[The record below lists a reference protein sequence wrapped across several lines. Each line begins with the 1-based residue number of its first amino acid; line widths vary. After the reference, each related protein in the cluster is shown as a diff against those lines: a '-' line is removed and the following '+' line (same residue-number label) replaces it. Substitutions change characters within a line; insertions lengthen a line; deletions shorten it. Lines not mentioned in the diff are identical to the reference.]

1 MEEEVIDVKS
11 PLNDGLKSVELTSM
25 GVVSVDTVL
34 VTKEDLLRAFPE
46 KSKTITDDLVNY
58 INLAQMD
65 PHFDVLTMFNQMI
78 EFRSIIDNNSKNSM
92 VDYVNAIKFCSYLEV
107 CNDNYTQAYI
117 KTFSFRDAVK
127 KRMFCDTKSNEY
139 KELTSMASQ
148 YSRLTMVQQI
158 RTISDAPLQLLVRGS
173 RMKALTML
181 MTEAATCPAG
191 RDRIAALDS
200 FLKHTAAIADKSTKF
215 EVNVGIA
222 QDSQKRFDNMID
234 QLTNIGNQQ
243 RLMLESGMDICDVQ
257 KLNLRKDDSNEDAE
271 EAELC

>member
-1 MEEEVIDVKS
+1 MEEEVIGVKS

-46 KSKTITDDLVNY
+46 KSKTITDELVTY

-148 YSRLTMVQQI
+148 YSRLAMVQQI

-181 MTEAATCPAG
+181 MTEAATCPTG

-200 FLKHTAAIADKSTKF
+200 FLRHTAAIADKSTKF
-215 EVNVGIA
+215 EVNVGVA